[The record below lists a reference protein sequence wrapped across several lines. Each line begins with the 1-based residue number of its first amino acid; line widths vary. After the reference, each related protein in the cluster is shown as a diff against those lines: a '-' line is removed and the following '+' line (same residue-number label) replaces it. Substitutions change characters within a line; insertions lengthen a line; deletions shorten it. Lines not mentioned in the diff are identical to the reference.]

1 MESVTGPA
9 IIFFVAFFF
18 KSTFLSLC
26 VSEIFRNPS
35 IPRRPKSS
43 SMFASQRD
51 LIDLLRLIV
60 AIVKDKEIKIDLII
74 AR

>member
-1 MESVTGPA
+1 M
-9 IIFFVAFFF
+9 I
-18 KSTFLSLC
+18 FLSF
-26 VSEIFRNPS
+26 SEA
-35 IPRRPKSS
+35 RPKSS